1 MAANV
6 GGKSVG
12 GGGGAAGVGGTAGGG
27 GGAAVCRASGSRWT
41 PTPEQIR
48 ILKEL
53 YYGCGIRSPNSEQ
66 IQRIT
71 AMLRQH
77 GKIEG
82 KNVFYW
88 FQNHK
93 ARERQKRRLTNL
105 DINVPAAPADAD
117 ADACHHGGALSLS
130 SPSSGTCVRAA
141 FALFAR
147 ARSSGTRVVCKL
159 LTVGRV
165 RVCMSASNRRSPAG
179 APPPLLS
186 PLVGLYPGNGGGSAL
201 QLDTS
206 SDCWGSTTAMATTET
221 CFLQVRSN
229 CACTPPTHTSIDT
242 FVPPGPI
249 RVAATLL
256 ILTVHAQDYMGV
268 MRSTGGHHGSST
280 GAAAPSPWA
289 CFTSPDSWAAAA
301 AAAAAG
307 APTTT
312 TTTRAPETLPL
323 FPTGDNVQPPRP
335 RHGAPAAGDAIR
347 GVGSGYLPTTLP
359 FWGAAA
365 TAAAATTT
373 TTSVTI
379 QQQHHQLLQLQ
390 DQYSFYTT
398 TNSQPP
404 SSHDASSAAAASLEL
419 SLSSWCSPYPAGTM

>member
-6 GGKSVG
+6 GGSRSV
-12 GGGGAAGVGGTAGGG
+12 GVGGAGAGGT
-27 GGAAVCRASGSRWT
+27 AACRASGSRWT

-93 ARERQKRRLTNL
+93 ARERQKRRLTNI
-105 DINVPAAPADAD
+105 DVNVPAASDAG
-117 ADACHHGGALSLS
+117 HLGVLSLS
-130 SPSSGTCVRAA
+130 SPS
-141 FALFAR
+141 
-147 ARSSGTRVVCKL
+147 
-159 LTVGRV
+159 
-165 RVCMSASNRRSPAG
+165 ASG
-179 APPPLLS
+179 APPPSS
-186 PLVGLYPGNGGGSAL
+186 PMGFYAGGNGGGSAL
-201 QLDTS
+201 LLDTSGSALLLDTS
-206 SDCWGSTTAMATTET
+206 SDWGSSTTIAAAET
-221 CFLQVRSN
+221 CFL
-229 CACTPPTHTSIDT
+229 
-242 FVPPGPI
+242 
-249 RVAATLL
+249 
-256 ILTVHAQDYMGV
+256 QDYMGV
-268 MRSTGGHHGSST
+268 MRSTGGHN
-280 GAAAPSPWA
+280 SPWA
-289 CFTSPDSWAAAA
+289 CFSSPDSSWAAP
-301 AAAAAG
+301 
-307 APTTT
+307 AP

-335 RHGAPAAGDAIR
+335 RHGG
-347 GVGSGYLPTTLP
+347 GGGYLPNTLP

-365 TAAAATTT
+365 TAATTT

-379 QQQHHQLLQLQ
+379 QHQQQHHQLLQLPE
-390 DQYSFYTT
+390 QYSFYTT
-398 TNSQPP
+398 TGSQPP
-404 SSHDASSAAAASLEL
+404 SHDASASLEL